1 MTTHSRQPASQA
13 RPTNDRASRCCSNQ
27 LVDGAGHAHAP
38 VEAVVLGLVEKRCE
52 HSRGARLGLVARAPG
67 ASAPTSSW
75 CRAHGEHLETRL
87 KLAQTRLEGG
97 QGEGIDGRAE
107 ALEGVVAVRLE
118 PADRGGARDLLGTL
132 SVREAGRQLEE
143 RRRRQRTKRVVESRA
158 ERDLPESVAMRAP
171 TARLGDEVGAGT
183 VLARLQ
189 LAHGQVVCGLSKRSG
204 QGRTHTCRGTA

>member
-1 MTTHSRQPASQA
+1 MLQRSARRQ
-13 RPTNDRASRCCSNQ
+13 
-27 LVDGAGHAHAP
+27 VGHAHSP
-38 VEAVVLGLVEKRCE
+38 VEALVLGLVEQRCE
-52 HSRGARLGLVARAPG
+52 HFCGARLGLLARAPG
-67 ASAPTSSW
+67 PSAPSPS
-75 CRAHGEHLETRL
+75 RRNAHSEHLETRL
-87 KLAQTRLEGG
+87 ELTQTRLEGR
-97 QGEGIDGRAE
+97 QGERLDGRAE

-132 SVREAGRQLEE
+132 GAGEAGRQLEE